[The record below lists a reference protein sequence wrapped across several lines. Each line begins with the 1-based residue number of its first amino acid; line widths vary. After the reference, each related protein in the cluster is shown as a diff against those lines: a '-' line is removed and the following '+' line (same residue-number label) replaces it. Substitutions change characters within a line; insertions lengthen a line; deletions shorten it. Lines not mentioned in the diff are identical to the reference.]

1 MITKHELIRGTTS
14 ELAEYFSNLTEG
26 TRNRR
31 ANDEKIAKMTD
42 DKANLLISK
51 EGFLLQLEKI
61 TTLVSLLFYL
71 DITEK
76 KLGNGDVETNM
87 ELKSSYVHIEDKKV
101 KGK

>member
-1 MITKHELIRGTTS
+1 
-14 ELAEYFSNLTEG
+14 
-26 TRNRR
+26 
-31 ANDEKIAKMTD
+31 MTD

-61 TTLVSLLFYL
+61 STLVSLLFYL